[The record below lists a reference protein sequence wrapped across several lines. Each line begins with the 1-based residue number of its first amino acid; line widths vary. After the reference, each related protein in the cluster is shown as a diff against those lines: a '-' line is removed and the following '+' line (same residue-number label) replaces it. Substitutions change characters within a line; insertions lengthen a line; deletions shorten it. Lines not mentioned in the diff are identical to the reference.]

1 MSPMGVQGRG
11 REQNLDRAEIAKFDG
26 VAADWWNPKGV
37 YKSLHDINPLRVK
50 FITDRLDLAG
60 RRVLDVACGVGL
72 LSEAMAHAG
81 AQVTGIDMAPRV
93 LAAAGQHASQS
104 QLAITYRNSTVEHL
118 AAGEPAQFDVVV
130 CMELLEHVPDPCS
143 VVAACSRLTC
153 PGGDLFFATLNRTFK
168 SFLFAII
175 GAEYVLRLLPVGTHR
190 WSHFIKPSELKAW
203 ALKAAL
209 VPAGSSGLQY
219 NPFTR
224 RYWLGGDLKVNYL
237 AYLKKPG

>member
-1 MSPMGVQGRG
+1 MSTMGVQGRG

-26 VAADWWNPKGV
+26 VVADWWNPKGI
-37 YKSLHDINPLRVK
+37 YKSLHDINPLRVE
-50 FITDRLDLAG
+50 FIADRTGLKG
-60 RRVLDVACGVGL
+60 RRILDVACGVGL

-81 AQVTGIDMAPRV
+81 ARVTGIDMAPRV
-93 LAAAGQHASQS
+93 LEAARRHTRQS
-104 QLAITYRNSTVEHL
+104 QLCITYVNSTVEAL
-118 AAGEPAQFDVVV
+118 AEASKTRFDVVS
-130 CMELLEHVPDPCS
+130 CMELLEHVPDPAS
-143 VVAACSRLTC
+143 VVAACSRLTR

-209 VPAGSSGLQY
+209 EPAGSSGLQY

-224 RYWLGGDLKVNYL
+224 RYRLGGDLQVNYL
-237 AYLKKPG
+237 AHLKKPG